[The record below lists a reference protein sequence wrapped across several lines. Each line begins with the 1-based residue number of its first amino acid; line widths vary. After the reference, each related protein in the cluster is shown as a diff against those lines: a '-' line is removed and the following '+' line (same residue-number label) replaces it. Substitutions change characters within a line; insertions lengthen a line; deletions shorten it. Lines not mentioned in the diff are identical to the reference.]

1 MANRWVEFVRKWA
14 KDNNMNYMCAM
25 TTKECKD
32 AYLKAYPK
40 PKPGGLKGLYDDPE
54 GKYSIDVDGLL
65 DLIGGLLGD
74 LSNLGTDGWSG
85 SNDNIIKLAKKH
97 KVNISK
103 FLSKED
109 AGWYQEYDTVEN
121 ILDGF
126 KGKNYSNKLH
136 FFLQDLFELLEGY
149 RNKGEQ
155 MGMAEADV
163 PAPDTSSK
171 KVKVPKKAKV
181 IDTIYEN
188 GNVIWHLQEFMDDVV
203 SLGAWSGSLDD
214 IKAIAKKHKLGITK
228 YLKKTELKTIESLIS
243 GLENDDKRENVYH
256 FFVDLSQLLED
267 YKSKAEKKGKD
278 APAPPPAKKVIIK
291 VPKKTKKAVM
301 GETNTQ
307 PELVKM
313 ILDDMKKSGVK
324 MDDTGDR
331 TVVRKQKPDIKK
343 VEDRLDAGED
353 IREELKGLVDL
364 YDKELLGM
372 KDSKK
377 VEELVEKFN
386 IKKRAEKAKKK
397 E

>member
-40 PKPGGLKGLYDDPE
+40 PIPGGLKGIYSGDPD
-54 GKYSIDVDGLL
+54 SIDVDGLL
-65 DLIGGLLGD
+65 DMISGLLSD

-85 SNDNIIKLAKKH
+85 SNDSIIKLAKKH
-97 KVNISK
+97 KVNITK
-103 FLSKED
+103 FLSKAD

-126 KGKNYSNKLH
+126 KGKNWSKKAH
-136 FFLQDLFELLEGY
+136 FFLQDLFELVEGY

-155 MGMAEADV
+155 MDMAEADV
-163 PAPDTSSK
+163 PAP
-171 KVKVPKKAKV
+171 A
-181 IDTIYEN
+181 
-188 GNVIWHLQEFMDDVV
+188 
-203 SLGAWSGSLDD
+203 
-214 IKAIAKKHKLGITK
+214 
-228 YLKKTELKTIESLIS
+228 
-243 GLENDDKRENVYH
+243 
-256 FFVDLSQLLED
+256 
-267 YKSKAEKKGKD
+267 
-278 APAPPPAKKVIIK
+278 PPAKKVIIK
-291 VPKKTKKAVM
+291 VPKKSKKSVM

-313 ILDDMKKSGVK
+313 ILDDMKKKGVPV
-324 MDDTGDR
+324 DTGDR
-331 TVVRKQKPDIKK
+331 TVIRKQKPDIKK

-353 IREELKGLVDL
+353 IREALKGLVDL
-364 YDKELLGM
+364 YDKDLLGL

-377 VEELVEKFN
+377 VEDLVEKFN

>member
-14 KDNNMNYMCAM
+14 KDHKMNYMCAM

-40 PKPGGLKGLYDDPE
+40 PIPGGLKGMYD
-54 GKYSIDVDGLL
+54 GKKSAIDVDGLL
-65 DLIGGLLGD
+65 DMIGGLITD

-85 SNDNIIKLAKKH
+85 SNENIIKLAKKH
-97 KVNISK
+97 KVNITK

-109 AGWYQEYDTVEN
+109 AGWYQEYDTIEN

-126 KGKNYSNKLH
+126 KGKNFSKKIH

-155 MGMAEADV
+155 MGMAEADT
-163 PAPDTSSK
+163 P
-171 KVKVPKKAKV
+171 
-181 IDTIYEN
+181 
-188 GNVIWHLQEFMDDVV
+188 
-203 SLGAWSGSLDD
+203 
-214 IKAIAKKHKLGITK
+214 
-228 YLKKTELKTIESLIS
+228 
-243 GLENDDKRENVYH
+243 
-256 FFVDLSQLLED
+256 
-267 YKSKAEKKGKD
+267 
-278 APAPPPAKKVIIK
+278 APAPPAKKKVIIK
-291 VPKKTKKAVM
+291 VPKTKKKAVL

-313 ILDDMKKSGVK
+313 ILDDIKKSDVPADSGK
-324 MDDTGDR
+324 K
-331 TVVRKQKPDIKK
+331 VVIRKQKPDIKK

-353 IREELKGLVDL
+353 IREALKGLVEL
-364 YDKELLGM
+364 YDKELLGL

-386 IKKRAEKAKKK
+386 IKNRLQQLQFDASK
-397 E
+397 

>member
-40 PKPGGLKGLYDDPE
+40 LKPGGLKGLYDDPE

-65 DLIGGLLGD
+65 DMIEGLLGD
-74 LSNLGTDGWSG
+74 ISNLGTDSWSG
-85 SNDNIIKLAKKH
+85 STDNIIRLAKKH

-109 AGWYQEYDTVEN
+109 AGWYQEYDTIEN

-126 KGKNYSNKLH
+126 KGKGKNYSNRLH

-149 RNKGEQ
+149 RSKGEQ

-163 PAPDTSSK
+163 PAP
-171 KVKVPKKAKV
+171 
-181 IDTIYEN
+181 
-188 GNVIWHLQEFMDDVV
+188 
-203 SLGAWSGSLDD
+203 
-214 IKAIAKKHKLGITK
+214 
-228 YLKKTELKTIESLIS
+228 
-243 GLENDDKRENVYH
+243 
-256 FFVDLSQLLED
+256 
-267 YKSKAEKKGKD
+267 
-278 APAPPPAKKVIIK
+278 APPPAKKKVVIK

-324 MDDTGDR
+324 MDTGDR
-331 TVVRKQKPDIKK
+331 TIIRKQKPDIKK

-397 E
+397 GE